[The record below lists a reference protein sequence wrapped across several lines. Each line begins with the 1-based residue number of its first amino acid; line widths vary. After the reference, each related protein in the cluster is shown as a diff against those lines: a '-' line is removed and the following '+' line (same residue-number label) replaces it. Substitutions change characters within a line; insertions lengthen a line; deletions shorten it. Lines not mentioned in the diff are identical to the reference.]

1 MKKTA
6 EQPGIMEKLAGGLL
20 LALTFLMPLKFG
32 TLAVM
37 PEATGLYPGDLF
49 SWAIISW
56 PAHSFGLFSGGLLLL
71 LAPAAFRCGRE
82 LFSTPAGRTALLW
95 GVGLPAVSL
104 IGWINAATFDYALG
118 ETAHLAGIGAYV
130 LAVYLMLA
138 RRPEWRA
145 VYWGVLA
152 GGMLCLAASGL
163 YQYFWG
169 FRETREFL
177 EYQMESGAAVSAHM
191 QLKIASDTRVFA
203 TFVSCNALAG
213 YLLILMPLTVVMADR
228 WARRFEPVK
237 PSRIIFCGVAGAMV
251 SGTFLLARSRGSYL
265 ALVMAAALLVLALP
279 MRRLYRM
286 ILILLAV
293 LIVAGGAV
301 YIKAAGRGFA
311 SMEERVSYL
320 NTSARMLAEKPLAG
334 YGWGGFFYR
343 HMQLKTTDSDESA
356 HDPHNLVASFA
367 AQTGVAGLAVVLAA
381 ILYPMFLIGRRVL
394 GRKPEEGEWPLFAL
408 FWGEVAFFLHA
419 MMEINLQIPA
429 TMAVA
434 GAGLVSAL
442 ITEERPET
450 SPVPAVRLGGA
461 ALPVLAALAALWLNF
476 RWIDAELKF
485 DRLLSYARP
494 MSAEDQKR
502 PPHFTAVAR
511 LLRENDAAKPYS
523 PFPWEAAGDYY
534 LRFGDVPAAEHCY
547 REALKR
553 SECRPAIY
561 RRLFEIEY
569 ARGDREAARKS
580 LKRMYEL
587 FPTNPRYRELVER
600 HFPELLAPSR

>member
-82 LFSTPAGRTALLW
+82 LFSTPASRTALLW

-301 YIKAAGRGFA
+301 YIKVAGRGFA

-320 NTSARMLAEKPLAG
+320 NTSARMLAGKTAG
-334 YGWGGFFYR
+334 RLRLGRLF
-343 HMQLKTTDSDESA
+343 LP
-356 HDPHNLVASFA
+356 PHA
-367 AQTGVAGLAVVLAA
+367 AQN
-381 ILYPMFLIGRRVL
+381 
-394 GRKPEEGEWPLFAL
+394 
-408 FWGEVAFFLHA
+408 H
-419 MMEINLQIPA
+419 
-429 TMAVA
+429 
-434 GAGLVSAL
+434 
-442 ITEERPET
+442 
-450 SPVPAVRLGGA
+450 
-461 ALPVLAALAALWLNF
+461 
-476 RWIDAELKF
+476 
-485 DRLLSYARP
+485 
-494 MSAEDQKR
+494 
-502 PPHFTAVAR
+502 
-511 LLRENDAAKPYS
+511 
-523 PFPWEAAGDYY
+523 
-534 LRFGDVPAAEHCY
+534 RFGRIRA
-547 REALKR
+547 R
-553 SECRPAIY
+553 SA
-561 RRLFEIEY
+561 
-569 ARGDREAARKS
+569 
-580 LKRMYEL
+580 
-587 FPTNPRYRELVER
+587 
-600 HFPELLAPSR
+600 

>member
-1 MKKTA
+1 
-6 EQPGIMEKLAGGLL
+6 MEKLAGGLL

-237 PSRIIFCGVAGAMV
+237 TSRIIFCGISGAMV

-279 MRRLYRM
+279 MRR
-286 ILILLAV
+286 
-293 LIVAGGAV
+293 
-301 YIKAAGRGFA
+301 
-311 SMEERVSYL
+311 
-320 NTSARMLAEKPLAG
+320 
-334 YGWGGFFYR
+334 
-343 HMQLKTTDSDESA
+343 
-356 HDPHNLVASFA
+356 
-367 AQTGVAGLAVVLAA
+367 
-381 ILYPMFLIGRRVL
+381 
-394 GRKPEEGEWPLFAL
+394 
-408 FWGEVAFFLHA
+408 
-419 MMEINLQIPA
+419 
-429 TMAVA
+429 
-434 GAGLVSAL
+434 
-442 ITEERPET
+442 
-450 SPVPAVRLGGA
+450 
-461 ALPVLAALAALWLNF
+461 
-476 RWIDAELKF
+476 
-485 DRLLSYARP
+485 
-494 MSAEDQKR
+494 
-502 PPHFTAVAR
+502 
-511 LLRENDAAKPYS
+511 
-523 PFPWEAAGDYY
+523 
-534 LRFGDVPAAEHCY
+534 
-547 REALKR
+547 
-553 SECRPAIY
+553 
-561 RRLFEIEY
+561 
-569 ARGDREAARKS
+569 
-580 LKRMYEL
+580 
-587 FPTNPRYRELVER
+587 
-600 HFPELLAPSR
+600 

>member
-6 EQPGIMEKLAGGLL
+6 EQPGVMEKLVGGLL
-20 LALTFLMPLKFG
+20 LMLTFLMPLKFG

-37 PEATGLYPGDLF
+37 PEATGLYPRDLF
-49 SWAIISW
+49 SWLIISW
-56 PAHSFGLFSGGLLLL
+56 PAHGFGLFSGGLLA
-71 LAPAAFRCGRE
+71 LAAAVFRSGRE

-104 IGWINAATFDYALG
+104 IGWINAATFDYAFG
-118 ETAHLAGIGAYV
+118 ETAHLAGIGAYI
-130 LAVYLMLA
+130 LAVCLMLT
-138 RRPEWRA
+138 RRPEWCSA
-145 VYWGVLA
+145 YWGVLA

-177 EYQMESGAAVSAHM
+177 EYQMESGAAVSSHM

-213 YLLILMPLTVVMADR
+213 YLLILIPLTVVMADR

-237 PSRIIFCGVAGAMV
+237 ISRVLFGVISGAMV

-265 ALVMAAALLVLALP
+265 ALMMTAALLVLALP
-279 MRRLYRM
+279 MRRLYRG

-301 YIKAAGRGFA
+301 YIKVAGRGFA

-367 AQTGVAGLAVVLAA
+367 AQTGAAGAVMALAA

-394 GRKPEEGEWPLFAL
+394 GRKPAEGEWPLFAL
-408 FWGEVAFFLHA
+408 FWGETAFFLHA

-442 ITEERPET
+442 IAPERPET
-450 SPVPAVRLGGA
+450 SPAPAARLGWA
-461 ALPVLAALAALWLNF
+461 ALPALVALAALWLNF
-476 RWIDAELKF
+476 RWLDAELRF

-494 MSAEDQKR
+494 IAVEDQKR
-502 PPHFTAVAR
+502 PPDFAAVAR
-511 LLRENDAAKPYS
+511 LLRENDAVRPCS

-553 SECRPAIY
+553 SESRPAVY
-561 RRLFEIEY
+561 RRLFEIECM
-569 ARGDREAARKS
+569 RGDREAARKN

-587 FPTNPRYRELVER
+587 FPTNPKYRELVGQ
-600 HFPELLAPSR
+600 HFPELLVPPR